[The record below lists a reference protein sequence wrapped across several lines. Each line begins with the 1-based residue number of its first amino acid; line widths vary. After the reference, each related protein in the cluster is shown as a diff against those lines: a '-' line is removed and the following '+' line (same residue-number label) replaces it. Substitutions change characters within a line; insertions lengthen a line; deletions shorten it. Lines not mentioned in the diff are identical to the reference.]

1 MKALLIGLTLATLC
15 MTAGVTNE
23 VRVST
28 QTDTNAAGSVWIVT
42 NASGSVWIVAD
53 AAYGTSTVNQI
64 TTPDHITAM
73 REDGN
78 LDAVI
83 KSLADSGDICR
94 VLGHS
99 WGMSKARFYAVYAPD
114 ISYRTCRICGK
125 QESQSMTD
133 WE

>member
-1 MKALLIGLTLATLC
+1 MKALLIGMITATLC
-15 MTAGVTNE
+15 MTAGITNDYGITTSE
-23 VRVST
+23 SHAT
-28 QTDTNAAGSVWIVT
+28 HTTDLRHACTNAPYGSNI
-42 NASGSVWIVAD
+42 
-53 AAYGTSTVNQI
+53 VNQM
-64 TTPDHITAM
+64 TTDDHIIAM
-73 REDGN
+73 RADGN

-125 QESQSMTD
+125 QESKSMSD